1 MSQIPDQTRI
11 ETDTMGAIEVVQNR
25 YWGAQTQRS
34 LKYFAIGTDTM
45 PRAVIRAMEKVGLVW
60 NVGTPRP
67 VASRE
72 DLEERIASA

>member
-45 PRAVIRAMEKVGLVW
+45 PRAVIRAMGVLKKACAMVDRRSHCG
-60 NVGTPRP
+60 
-67 VASRE
+67 
-72 DLEERIASA
+72 

>member
-1 MSQIPDQTRI
+1 
-11 ETDTMGAIEVVQNR
+11 MGFLEREAHATLGVN
-25 YWGAQTQRS
+25 QR
-34 LKYFAIGTDTM
+34 LEPGQVD
-45 PRAVIRAMEKVGLVW
+45 PGWAVIRAMEKVGLVW